1 MLCVVT
7 AGPAV
12 AQASSDQRDEA
23 RRKQAVVKE
32 QLELAKASD
41 SKVETEVNRLNQA
54 VADQDA
60 RVAATRQA
68 EDAAKTQLAG
78 ATRQLGETERRTAV
92 ARQALAQHS
101 IDAYVHPS
109 SQAGL
114 MGMVASNSFD
124 EAGRRQV
131 MLSVVQSSTANVI
144 GQLRASRQDQRDAAD
159 ALEVAQ
165 QAVTAR
171 GEAEARQASALAT
184 ELARQK
190 AARDQLDGRI
200 RDLAAEGQAL
210 AAEQIQVE
218 ALLRARAPQP
228 QVQTAPAAPGAAPA
242 PAAAAPAPRQPSSG
256 GGFIWP
262 IDGTVTSEF
271 GPRWGSFH
279 PGLDIAD
286 PEGTPIAAAKDGVVV
301 SAGPNGGYGNFV
313 VIDHGGGFATAYAHQ
328 SRLAVSEGQQVSQ
341 GQTIGYVGST
351 GFSTGNHLHFEV
363 RVDGSAQ
370 NPRNYL

>member
-1 MLCVVT
+1 MLCVLT

-12 AQASSDQRDEA
+12 AQASSAERDET

-32 QLELAKASD
+32 QLALAKASD
-41 SKVETEVNRLNQA
+41 SKVETEVSRLNQA
-54 VADQDA
+54 VADQNA

-101 IDAYVHPS
+101 VDAYVHPS

-114 MGMVASNSFD
+114 MGIVASNSFD

-131 MLSVVQSSTANVI
+131 MLSVVQSSTADII
-144 GQLRASRQDQRDAAD
+144 GQLRTSRQDQRDAAD
-159 ALEVAQ
+159 ALEVAR

-171 GEAEARQASALAT
+171 GEAETRQASALAT

-228 QVQTAPAAPGAAPA
+228 QSQAQTAPAAPGAAPA
-242 PAAAAPAPRQPSSG
+242 AAPAPRRPARG

-262 IDGTVTSEF
+262 IDGAVTSEF

-363 RVDGSAQ
+363 RVDGAAQ
-370 NPRNYL
+370 NPRDYL